1 MKKVTY
7 IYTLSVLL
15 TFSSCGKN
23 SNTTITDAQKNNI
36 KSIEQVKRTKDQN
49 DIYINREFNEMTEL
63 VDVKTL
69 KFEKTP
75 IDSIWYG
82 LYNIT
87 NSKNYIFAV
96 SKFLENPDVAKYR
109 IVDTVNLKSKNID
122 VKIEKFSDHKIL
134 NLLLDKKLVKKW
146 TFKLNSKNGQNSVN
160 GKEDQFRTITVDGKQ
175 LFKTANFTYFIKTVS
190 FTEEK
195 RPRALQIKIIDK
207 SAQNRLIN
215 FNPEY
220 IYSAL
225 EEAVS
230 FFNDPDINQK
240 INKQN
245 LPEFIIADINFDG
258 LEDFVIANYV
268 GGNAGTLYAYFIQDK
283 NRKFKIDHYLRDQ
296 VRFFPRN
303 IDFKNKTLTFLHLSG
318 CCSQVHFKVQLQ
330 NSNKWKQTFYE
341 EKPL

>member
-1 MKKVTY
+1 MKRVTY
-7 IYTLSVLL
+7 IYILSVLL

-23 SNTTITDAQKNNI
+23 TNKTLTDAEKTTVN
-36 KSIEQVKRTKDQN
+36 SIEQVKRTKGQN

-69 KFEKTP
+69 KFKETA

-87 NSKNYIFAV
+87 NSENYIFAV
-96 SKFLENPDVAKYR
+96 HKFLQNPDVAQYR
-109 IVDTVNLKSKNID
+109 IMDTVNLKSKNID
-122 VKIEKFSDHKIL
+122 VKIEEFSDHKIL
-134 NLLLDKKLVKKW
+134 NLLLDEKLVKKW
-146 TFKLNSKNGQNSVN
+146 TFRLNSKNEQNSVN
-160 GKEDQFRTITVDGKQ
+160 GKEDQLRTINVDDKQ

-195 RPRALQIKIIDK
+195 KPRALQIKIIDK
-207 SAQNRLIN
+207 SAQNQLIN

-220 IYSAL
+220 IYSTP

-245 LPEFIIADINFDG
+245 LPEFIIVDINFDG

-283 NRKFKIDHYLRDQ
+283 EGKFKIDHYLTDQ

-303 IDFKNKTLTFLHLSG
+303 IDFKNKTLIFLHLSG
-318 CCSQVHFKVQLQ
+318 CCSQVNFKVQLQ

>member
-1 MKKVTY
+1 M
-7 IYTLSVLL
+7 
-15 TFSSCGKN
+15 
-23 SNTTITDAQKNNI
+23 
-36 KSIEQVKRTKDQN
+36 
-49 DIYINREFNEMTEL
+49 
-63 VDVKTL
+63 
-69 KFEKTP
+69 
-75 IDSIWYG
+75 
-82 LYNIT
+82 
-87 NSKNYIFAV
+87 
-96 SKFLENPDVAKYR
+96 
-109 IVDTVNLKSKNID
+109 DTVNLKSKNID
-122 VKIEKFSDHKIL
+122 VKIEEFSDHKIL

-146 TFKLNSKNGQNSVN
+146 TFKLNSKNEQNSVN
-160 GKEDQFRTITVDGKQ
+160 GKENQLRTITDDKQ

-195 RPRALQIKIIDK
+195 KPRALQIKIIDK
-207 SAQNRLIN
+207 SAQNQLIN

-220 IYSAL
+220 IYSAP

-230 FFNDPDINQK
+230 FFNNLGINQK

-245 LPEFIIADINFDG
+245 LPEFIIVDINFDG

-283 NRKFKIDHYLRDQ
+283 NGKFKIDHYLTDQ

-318 CCSQVHFKVQLQ
+318 CCSQVNFKVQLQ

-341 EKPL
+341 EKAL

>member
-1 MKKVTY
+1 VKSVTY
-7 IYTLSVLL
+7 IYILSVLL
-15 TFSSCGKN
+15 TFLSCGKN
-23 SNTTITDAQKNNI
+23 SNTTITDAEKINI
-36 KSIEQVKRTKDQN
+36 KSIEQVKRTKGQN

-87 NSKNYIFAV
+87 NSENYIFAV
-96 SKFLENPDVAKYR
+96 HKFLQNPDVAQYR
-109 IVDTVNLKSKNID
+109 IMDTVNLKTKNID
-122 VKIEKFSDHKIL
+122 VKIEAFSDHKIL
-134 NLLLDKKLVKKW
+134 NLLLHKKLVKKW
-146 TFKLNSKNGQNSVN
+146 TFRLNSKNEQNSVN
-160 GKEDQFRTITVDGKQ
+160 EKEDQLRTITVDDKQ

-195 RPRALQIKIIDK
+195 KPRALQIKIIDK
-207 SAQNRLIN
+207 SARNQLIN

-220 IYSAL
+220 IYSAP

-230 FFNDPDINQK
+230 FFNDSGINQK

-245 LPEFIIADINFDG
+245 LPEFIIGDINFDG
-258 LEDFVIANYV
+258 LEDFAIANYV
-268 GGNAGTLYAYFIQDK
+268 GGNAGTLYAYFIQD
-283 NRKFKIDHYLRDQ
+283 NNGKFKIDHYLTDQ

-318 CCSQVHFKVQLQ
+318 CCGQVNFKIQLQ
-330 NSNKWKQTFYE
+330 NSNKWKQTFFE

>member
-1 MKKVTY
+1 MKRVTY
-7 IYTLSVLL
+7 IYILSVLL
-15 TFSSCGKN
+15 TFLSCGKN
-23 SNTTITDAQKNNI
+23 SNTTITDAEKINI
-36 KSIEQVKRTKDQN
+36 NSIEQVKRTKGQN

-69 KFEKTP
+69 KFKETT

-87 NSKNYIFAV
+87 NSENYIFAV
-96 SKFLENPDVAKYR
+96 HKFLENPDVAKYR
-109 IVDTVNLKSKNID
+109 IMDTVNLKSKNID
-122 VKIEKFSDHKIL
+122 VKIEEFSDHKIL

-146 TFKLNSKNGQNSVN
+146 TFKLNSKNEQNSIN
-160 GKEDQFRTITVDGKQ
+160 GKEDQLRTITDDKQ

-195 RPRALQIKIIDK
+195 KPRALQIKIIDK
-207 SAQNRLIN
+207 STQNQLIN

-220 IYSAL
+220 IYSAP

-230 FFNDPDINQK
+230 FFNDPSINQK

-245 LPEFIIADINFDG
+245 LPEFIIVDINFDG

-283 NRKFKIDHYLRDQ
+283 DGKFKIDHYLTDQ

-318 CCSQVHFKVQLQ
+318 CCSQVNFKIQLQ

>member
-7 IYTLSVLL
+7 IYILSVLL

-23 SNTTITDAQKNNI
+23 TNKTLTDAEKNKVN
-36 KSIEQVKRTKDQN
+36 SIERIKRTKGQN

-69 KFEKTP
+69 KFKETA

-87 NSKNYIFAV
+87 NSENYIFAV
-96 SKFLENPDVAKYR
+96 HKFLQNPDVAKYR
-109 IVDTVNLKSKNID
+109 IMDTVNLKSKNID
-122 VKIEKFSDHKIL
+122 VKIEEFSDHKIL

-146 TFKLNSKNGQNSVN
+146 TFKLNSKNEQNSIN
-160 GKEDQFRTITVDGKQ
+160 GKEGQLRAITVDDKQ
-175 LFKTANFTYFIKTVS
+175 LFKTTNFTYFIKTVS

-195 RPRALQIKIIDK
+195 KPRALQIKIIDK
-207 SAQNRLIN
+207 SAQNQLIN

-220 IYSAL
+220 IYSAP

-230 FFNDPDINQK
+230 FFNDPGINQK

-245 LPEFIIADINFDG
+245 LPEFIIVDINFDG

-283 NRKFKIDHYLRDQ
+283 DGKFKIDHYLTDQ
-296 VRFFPRN
+296 VSFFPRN

-318 CCSQVHFKVQLQ
+318 CCSQVNFKVKLQ

>member
-7 IYTLSVLL
+7 IYLLLVFL
-15 TFSSCGKN
+15 TFSSCGK
-23 SNTTITDAQKNNI
+23 SSQKTITDSE
-36 KSIEQVKRTKDQN
+36 KSSVATNEKKEQALGQN

-87 NSKNYIFAV
+87 NSENYIFAV
-96 SKFLENPDVAKYR
+96 HKFLQNPDVAKYR
-109 IVDTVNLKSKNID
+109 IMDTVNLKSKNID
-122 VKIEKFSDHKIL
+122 VKIEEFSNHKIL

-146 TFKLNSKNGQNSVN
+146 TFRLNSKNGQNSVN
-160 GKEDQFRTITVDGKQ
+160 GKEDQLRTITVDGKQ
-175 LFKTANFTYFIKTVS
+175 LFKTANFTYFIKAVS

-207 SAQNRLIN
+207 SARNQLIN

-220 IYSAL
+220 IYSAP

-230 FFNDPDINQK
+230 FFNDPGINQK

-245 LPEFIIADINFDG
+245 LPEFIIVDINFDG

-283 NRKFKIDHYLRDQ
+283 HGKFKIDHYLTDQ

-318 CCSQVHFKVQLQ
+318 CCSQVNFKLQLQ

>member
-1 MKKVTY
+1 MKSVTY
-7 IYTLSVLL
+7 IYILSVLL
-15 TFSSCGKN
+15 TFLSCGK
-23 SNTTITDAQKNNI
+23 SSQKTITDSE
-36 KSIEQVKRTKDQN
+36 KSSVATNEKKEQALGQN
-49 DIYINREFNEMTEL
+49 DIYINRELNEMTEL

-69 KFEKTP
+69 KFKETA

-87 NSKNYIFAV
+87 NSENYIFAV
-96 SKFLENPDVAKYR
+96 HKFLENPDVAKYR

-146 TFKLNSKNGQNSVN
+146 TFKLNSKNEQNSIN
-160 GKEDQFRTITVDGKQ
+160 GKEDQLRTITDDKQ

-195 RPRALQIKIIDK
+195 KPRALQIKIIDK
-207 SAQNRLIN
+207 SAQNQLIN

-220 IYSAL
+220 IYSAP

-230 FFNDPDINQK
+230 FFNDPGINQK

-245 LPEFIIADINFDG
+245 LPEFIIVDINFDG
-258 LEDFVIANYV
+258 LEDFAIANYV

-283 NRKFKIDHYLRDQ
+283 DGKFKIDHYLTDQ

-318 CCSQVHFKVQLQ
+318 CCSQVNFKVQLQ